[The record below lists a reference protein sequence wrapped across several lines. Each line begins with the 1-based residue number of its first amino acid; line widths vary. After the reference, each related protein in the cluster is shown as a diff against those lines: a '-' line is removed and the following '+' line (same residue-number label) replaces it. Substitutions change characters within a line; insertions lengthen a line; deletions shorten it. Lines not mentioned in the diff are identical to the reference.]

1 MKKSSLIM
9 AVVISFLWVLPA
21 LADLRQVHRASR
33 IGGTG
38 LLFQRIGDQLDPD
51 EMNASIFSE
60 YMTFD
65 KIPLDPDRVGRPP
78 FEDDPRG
85 DDERWVTLT
94 YNYGINHIVELG
106 VQIPMVFTSDLRE
119 DGVGRIGVDA
129 RFLILN
135 VDRVGTGIASTCWIN
150 APSFQEDNSSDDPN
164 AGVELNF
171 TLKGKSFTNYVGW
184 KWLDERILGKMA
196 LHATLGWGYEDYLRF
211 DRLEQPIVIS
221 IPGETYLIGR
231 DSESPSFVSTEVIYA
246 SGAVE
251 FEIYDR
257 FYSGIEILWRQY
269 LDYNNDNNILYV
281 APEFSYTYEDRF
293 TIQTAVGFTGSDKT
307 QRKVDG
313 QPEIL
318 AMISF
323 TYHFPELVKRPAVR
337 RATPPKPQDIF
348 DIFMPSRKPIPTHVP
363 TTEVPLR

>member
-51 EMNASIFSE
+51 EMNASIFHE

-65 KIPLDPDRVGRPP
+65 NIPLDPNRVGHEP
-78 FEDDPRG
+78 FVDDPRG
-85 DDERWVTLT
+85 DDEIWVTLT

-106 VQIPMVFTSDLRE
+106 VQIPMVFTSDLSE
-119 DGVGRIGVDA
+119 DGVGRVGVDA

-135 VDRVGTGIASTCWIN
+135 VDRVGTGIASTFWID
-150 APSFQEDNSSDDPN
+150 APSFQDDNSSDDPN
-164 AGVELNF
+164 GGVELNF

-184 KWLDERILGKMA
+184 KWLDERILEKMTM
-196 LHATLGWGYEDYLRF
+196 HATLGWGYEDYLKF
-211 DRLEQPIVIS
+211 DRLEQPII
-221 IPGETYLIGR
+221 IPGMYSIER
-231 DSESPSFVSTEVIYA
+231 DYESPSFVSTEVIYA

-251 FEIYDR
+251 FELYDR
-257 FYSGIEILWRQY
+257 LYIGTEVLWRQY
-269 LDYNNDNNILYV
+269 LDYHNDNNV
-281 APEFSYTYEDRF
+281 MVVMPEISYTQNDQF
-293 TIQTAVGFTGSDKT
+293 TIQAALGFTSLGDF
-307 QRKVDG
+307 QEDEDG
-313 QPEIL
+313 QPETL
-318 AMISF
+318 AMVSF

-348 DIFMPSRKPIPTHVP
+348 DIFMPSRKPIPTHTP
-363 TTEVPLR
+363 TEEIPLR